1 MVSKKEHILNSLSYH
16 NKTAETPITLKEF
29 TEILTQKT
37 SHRAKPLTEEH
48 VTMVWDTVDS
58 GGGGCIPCELI
69 AALWSHE
76 PLDREL
82 LLKFTFSFCDVDQ
95 NGTLSVAEFTT
106 LAEKQDPLSVS
117 MQQAVFTMVDTNA
130 DCKIQESEFISFNL
144 ESGSQMRDAEF
155 ARACGRWTKLAG
167 ERGRRLDR
175 DALLR
180 KTFAQIDVDD
190 SGSICESEYMTLAA
204 NNDKMSLDIQ
214 KIVFAMAD
222 TSGDGILEEEEF
234 VRFNLETGEALNDLD
249 FSQQCRKWTFFARGR
264 V

>member
-1 MVSKKEHILNSLSYH
+1 MASPASS
-16 NKTAETPITLKEF
+16 
-29 TEILTQKT
+29 Q
-37 SHRAKPLTEEH
+37 
-48 VTMVWDTVDS
+48 
-58 GGGGCIPCELI
+58 
-69 AALWSHE
+69 
-76 PLDREL
+76 
-82 LLKFTFSFCDVDQ
+82 
-95 NGTLSVAEFTT
+95 
-106 LAEKQDPLSVS
+106 
-117 MQQAVFTMVDTNA
+117 
-130 DCKIQESEFISFNL
+130 IQESEFISFNL

-222 TSGDGILEEEEF
+222 TSGDGVAPPLASRAPLQAF
-234 VRFNLETGEALNDLD
+234 PRDLVRLRHTCPRQVSWRRRSSCASISRLARP
-249 FSQQCRKWTFFARGR
+249 STIWTFLSSAESGPSSPGEGSEVFKHCC
-264 V
+264 